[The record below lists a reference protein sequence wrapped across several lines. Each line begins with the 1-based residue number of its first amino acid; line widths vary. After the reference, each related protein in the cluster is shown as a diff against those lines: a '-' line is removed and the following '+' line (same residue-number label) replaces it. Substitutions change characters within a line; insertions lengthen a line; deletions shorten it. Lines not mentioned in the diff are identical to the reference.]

1 MFNKENPGLKVL
13 SYNVLRVVAGL
24 LFAQH
29 GAQKLF
35 GVLEGNQASLASLMG
50 LAGIIEFFGGLLI
63 AIGLFTRPVAF
74 IACGQMAVAYF
85 MAHAPQGFWPILNR
99 GELAAFYCFTWLF
112 FFTHGPGKYSV
123 DGWLACRKAEAE
135 G

>member
-1 MFNKENPGLKVL
+1 MFNTEHPGLKVL
-13 SYNVLRVVAGL
+13 AHNALRVVAGL

-35 GVLEGNQASLASLMG
+35 GVLEGNQAELMSLMG

-63 AIGLFTRPVAF
+63 AVGLFTRPVAF
-74 IACGQMAVAYF
+74 LACGQMAVAYF
-85 MAHAPQGFWPILNR
+85 MVHVPQGFWPILNR

-112 FFTHGPGKYSV
+112 FFTHGPGRHSV
-123 DGWLACRKAEAE
+123 DGWLASRNAEE
-135 G
+135 

>member
-1 MFNKENPGLKVL
+1 MFKTEHAGLKEFA
-13 SYNVLRVVAGL
+13 YNALRVVAGF

-35 GVLEGNQASLASLMG
+35 GVLGSEPVESLMSLRG
-50 LAGIIEFFGGLLI
+50 AAGVIEFFGGLLLMF
-63 AIGLFTRPVAF
+63 GLFTRPVAF
-74 IACGQMAVAYF
+74 LASGQMAVAYF
-85 MAHAPQGFWPILNR
+85 MVHAPQGFWPIMNR

-112 FFTHGPGKYSV
+112 FFTHGSGRYSV
-123 DGWLACRKAEAE
+123 DGWLAGRKED

>member
-13 SYNVLRVVAGL
+13 SYNALRVVAGL

-35 GVLEGNQASLASLMG
+35 GVIEGNQATLTSLMG

-63 AIGLFTRPVAF
+63 AVGLFTRPVAF

-123 DGWLACRKAEAE
+123 DGWLACRKAEE
-135 G
+135 

>member
-1 MFNKENPGLKVL
+1 MFKTEHAGLREFAH
-13 SYNVLRVVAGL
+13 NALRVVAGF

-35 GVLEGNQASLASLMG
+35 GSLGGEQVESLMGLRG
-50 LAGIIEFFGGLLI
+50 LAGIIEFFGGLLLM
-63 AIGLFTRPVAF
+63 AGLFTRPVAF
-74 IACGQMAVAYF
+74 IASGQMAVAYF
-85 MAHAPQGFWPILNR
+85 MVHAPQGFWPILNR

-112 FFTHGPGKYSV
+112 FFTRGGGKYSL
-123 DGWLACRKAEAE
+123 DGWLAARKE

>member
-1 MFNKENPGLKVL
+1 MFKTEHAGLREFAH
-13 SYNVLRVVAGL
+13 NALRVVAGF

-35 GVLEGNQASLASLMG
+35 GSLEGEQVESLMGLRG
-50 LAGIIEFFGGLLI
+50 LAGIIEFFGGLLLM
-63 AIGLFTRPVAF
+63 AGLFTRPVAF
-74 IACGQMAVAYF
+74 IASGQMAVAYF
-85 MAHAPQGFWPILNR
+85 MVHAPQGFWPILNR

-112 FFTHGPGKYSV
+112 FFTVGGGKYSL
-123 DGWLACRKAEAE
+123 DGWLAARKE

>member
-13 SYNVLRVVAGL
+13 SHNALRIVAGL

-35 GVLEGNQASLASLMG
+35 GVLGRDAVDSLGSLMG
-50 LAGIIEFFGGLLI
+50 LAGIIEFFGGVLI
-63 AIGLFTRPVAF
+63 AAGLFTRPVAF

-85 MAHAPQGFWPILNR
+85 MAHVPQGFWPILNG

-112 FFTHGPGKYSV
+112 FFTHGPGRYSV
-123 DGWLACRKAEAE
+123 DGWLARRKAEE
-135 G
+135 